1 MIVAAMAVKD
11 GATIADPFRSTAPI
25 VAMLRLR
32 ADQINGTRP
41 RSRRTLPLRP
51 PAPRRLRT
59 PRARPRL
66 LAPAGVAQSVRAAE
80 S

>member
-1 MIVAAMAVKD
+1 MALHD

-32 ADQINGTRP
+32 ADQVNDPRP
-41 RSRRTLPLRP
+41 RFRRTLPSL
-51 PAPRRLRT
+51 RLR
-59 PRARPRL
+59 RAN
-66 LAPAGVAQSVRAAE
+66 AATA